1 MNDVFSRLKTLLVPA
16 ALAVLGALQSPDLRP
31 ILEMAPAWVPP
42 LVSFLAAIAYGGERA
57 TRR

>member
-1 MNDVFSRLKTLLVPA
+1 MNDVFSRLKAWLVPA
-16 ALAVLGALQSPDLRP
+16 ALAVLGVLQSPDLRP

-42 LVSFLAAIAYGGERA
+42 LISFLAAVAYGGERA